1 MERRGLRQIGSILAV
16 VGLLVG
22 WAIPHFQF
30 LTMDEDLLLLL
41 IIAILVLLMGAVLG
55 RMFPPYGEQVSWPHI
70 FGGAGLFA
78 GGLIIGYLIFGRS
91 PLWVKEWLAL
101 LIVLTVLAVVA
112 YHNLP
117 VRRSGGG
124 PS

>member
-1 MERRGLRQIGSILAV
+1 MARHSLRQIGSILAI

-30 LTMDEDLLLLL
+30 LTAAEDLLLLI
-41 IIAILVLLMGAVLG
+41 IIAILVLLVSAVLG
-55 RMFPPYGEQVSWPHI
+55 RMIPHYDQQVPWAHV
-70 FGGAGLFA
+70 FGGTGLFV
-78 GGLIIGYLIFGRS
+78 GGLIIGYLVFGRA
-91 PLWVKEWLAL
+91 PMWLKEWMAI
-101 LIVLTVLAVVA
+101 LIVLAVLGYLA